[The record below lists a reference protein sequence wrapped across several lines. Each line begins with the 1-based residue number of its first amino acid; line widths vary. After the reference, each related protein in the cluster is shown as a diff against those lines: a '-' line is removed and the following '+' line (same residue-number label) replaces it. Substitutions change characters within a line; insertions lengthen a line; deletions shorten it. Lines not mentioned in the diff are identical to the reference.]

1 METQGQRIKK
11 IRQAL
16 NLSQEKF
23 GEVFGINKQ
32 FVSLLENDKTFLN
45 NEKLVKLGLDF
56 HVNINYVLFGEGSMF
71 LTAQENALIKKEL
84 RSEML
89 QILKEEGIIK

>member
-23 GEVFGINKQ
+23 GEIFGINKQ
-32 FVSLLENDKTFLN
+32 FVSLLENDKTLLN
-45 NEKLVKLGLDF
+45 NEKLVKLALDF
-56 HVNINYVLFGEGSMF
+56 KVNINYLLIGEGGMF
-71 LTAQENALIKKEL
+71 FATQNNTVVKEEL

-89 QILKEEGIIK
+89 QILKDEGIIK